1 MSRKKHI
8 YKRPPEE
15 YPKVKVKKR
24 LIPQDLPNRIG
35 TQKPS
40 YIVIHEVSLGTGRS
54 PKEYNMERYAKK
66 IVEDGEKGSKI
77 GYHYLV
83 GDTEV
88 FQFIEDNVATSHTGT
103 VFGNHNSIGVERV
116 ICEGVNYEYATHN
129 QAKLIATLML
139 IHGIPLENVI
149 THKQMQ
155 IRFGD
160 EEKKANPKQCP
171 GRMLA
176 GFRGNVEDFKTE
188 IKRCFIYGWFFEELL
203 DQKTID
209 QIPDIQKKSKE
220 RFLVKKEKGK
230 KVIGLENLDE
240 LWR

>member
-54 PKEYNMERYAKK
+54 P
-66 IVEDGEKGSKI
+66 
-77 GYHYLV
+77 
-83 GDTEV
+83 
-88 FQFIEDNVATSHTGT
+88 
-103 VFGNHNSIGVERV
+103 
-116 ICEGVNYEYATHN
+116 
-129 QAKLIATLML
+129 
-139 IHGIPLENVI
+139 
-149 THKQMQ
+149 

-160 EEKKANPKQCP
+160 EKKKANPKQCP
-171 GRMLA
+171 GRLLG
-176 GFRGNVEDFKTE
+176 GFRGNLEDFKTE